1 VLGLIGIVL
10 SLVLLIVLAYRGI
23 NVLVLA
29 PLMALLATVFAGGL
43 PLLATYTQVF
53 MTALGNYAITYFPL
67 FLLGAIFGK
76 LMDDSGG
83 AAAIARFIVDRLG
96 ERQAI
101 LAIVLSCGILTY
113 GGVSLFVVA
122 FAVFPIAAAL
132 FRAAGVPKR
141 LIPATIGL
149 GSFTFTMTAL
159 PGTPAIQNAIP
170 APFFGTDAFAAPG
183 LGIIAGLIMFGGGT
197 AWLSYRSKR
206 LRAAGEGYLDQ
217 TSEPGPTTGD
227 DTDPASGAAGGG
239 GTGRPAAPADGGS
252 APGPT
257 AYASVGGTGA
267 DDGAGSSVVT
277 QERSAAAPEAQA
289 PSRSLPPAWLAFL
302 PIVVVVALNYAL
314 VTWVFPAMDTSYLG
328 EEAYGSTDIDTVG
341 GIWAIIVALVAACVL
356 ILALNWKRF
365 GDVKES
371 VNAGTMGSL
380 LPVFNTSSEV
390 GYGAVI
396 ASLPAFRLVRDAVLG
411 VSDNPVISLAVAVN
425 VLAGITGSASGGMS
439 IALQTLGD
447 TFRDLAE
454 SQGISLELMHR
465 VTVIASGGF
474 DALPHNGAVIT
485 LLAICG
491 LTHRQSYKDI
501 AVVAVVIPVLALI
514 VVIALGTVFG
524 GF

>member
-1 VLGLIGIVL
+1 VLGLIGI
-10 SLVLLIVLAYRGI
+10 VLLIVLAYRGI

-76 LMDDSGG
+76 LIHDSGA
-83 AAAIARFIVDRLG
+83 AAAIARSIVDRLG

-101 LAIVLSCGILTY
+101 LAIVLSCGIPY

-159 PGTPAIQNAIP
+159 PGTPVIQNAIP

-183 LGIIAGLIMFGGGT
+183 LGILAGLITFGGGT
-197 AWLSYRSKR
+197 AWVSYRSKR

-217 TSEPGPTTGD
+217 PPVAGSAPDDGEP
-227 DTDPASGAAGGG
+227 ARGAG

-257 AYASVGGTGA
+257 AYAFVGGTGA
-267 DDGAGSSVVT
+267 DDAAGSSVAT
-277 QERSAAAPEAQA
+277 QERTTPAPAEEA
-289 PSRSLPPAWLAFL
+289 PSRSLPPAWLAL
-302 PIVVVVALNYAL
+302 PSVVVVALNDAL
-314 VTWVFPAMDTSYLG
+314 VAYVFPAMDTSYLG

-341 GIWAIIVALVAACVL
+341 GIWAIIVALVAACV
-356 ILALNWKRF
+356 
-365 GDVKES
+365 
-371 VNAGTMGSL
+371 
-380 LPVFNTSSEV
+380 
-390 GYGAVI
+390 VI
-396 ASLPAFRLVRDAVLG
+396 IP
-411 VSDNPVISLAVAVN
+411 
-425 VLAGITGSASGGMS
+425 
-439 IALQTLGD
+439 
-447 TFRDLAE
+447 
-454 SQGISLELMHR
+454 
-465 VTVIASGGF
+465 
-474 DALPHNGAVIT
+474 
-485 LLAICG
+485 
-491 LTHRQSYKDI
+491 
-501 AVVAVVIPVLALI
+501 VVAVVIPVLALI